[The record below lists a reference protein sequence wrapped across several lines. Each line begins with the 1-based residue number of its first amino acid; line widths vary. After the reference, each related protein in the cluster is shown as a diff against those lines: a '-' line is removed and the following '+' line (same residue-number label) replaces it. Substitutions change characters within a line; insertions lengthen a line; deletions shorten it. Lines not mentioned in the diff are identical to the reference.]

1 MKALQRSHTF
11 LLPLSVSYKFG
22 TVAMVAGLIGVPL
35 GTLLSSRL
43 RPHYRNADPLICAA
57 GLITSSPLIYLG
69 LVVVKYSGGW
79 GFTLVFFAE
88 VALNLSWPIV
98 ADMLLVSN
106 GKQRWK
112 RGKSKLQEAYTIT
125 QDAQTDLAAVC
136 CGILEQF

>member
-1 MKALQRSHTF
+1 
-11 LLPLSVSYKFG
+11 
-22 TVAMVAGLIGVPL
+22 MVAGLIGVPL

-79 GFTLVFFAE
+79 CFTLVFFAE

-98 ADMLLVSN
+98 ADMLLVSD
-106 GKQRWK
+106 GSKQRWK

-125 QDAQTDLAAVC
+125 TDAQTALAAVC